1 MRHATNLHVITPEE
15 TQQTFDISELFK
27 IQREL
32 DKKIGYK
39 GNDKL
44 DMMFRALMVEI
55 GEAWNETRAFKM
67 WSTGF
72 GTPKEGLLEELVDG
86 FHFLMNI
93 IIELDRH
100 TLKRRLVS
108 GFSEQYIM
116 KKNVSN
122 INKLFEW
129 YMEDILCAKR
139 AWCQYRNLSVTLTH
153 LHKAFGI
160 FFRLCYLYGY
170 KFEDIVRAYKK
181 KNEENF
187 ERQANGRR

>member
-187 ERQANGRR
+187 ERQASGY